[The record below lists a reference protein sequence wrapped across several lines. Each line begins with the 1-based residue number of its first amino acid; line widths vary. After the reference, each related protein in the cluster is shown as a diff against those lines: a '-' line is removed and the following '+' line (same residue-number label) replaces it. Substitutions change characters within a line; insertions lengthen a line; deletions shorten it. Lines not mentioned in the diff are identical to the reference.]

1 MNTTV
6 KSSDVKIYKNYTADE
21 NELNGIKLTEG
32 SIIVK
37 TDITDYEL
45 EKNGRLDMFVAVYK
59 NNQLVDVRLVTEEDI
74 ILSDGRKY
82 LMANTEVSVDEE
94 SSIGDY
100 QVSVML
106 WNAEF
111 VPQSELVVVNS
122 EVK

>member
-74 ILSDGRKY
+74 ILSDGRKF